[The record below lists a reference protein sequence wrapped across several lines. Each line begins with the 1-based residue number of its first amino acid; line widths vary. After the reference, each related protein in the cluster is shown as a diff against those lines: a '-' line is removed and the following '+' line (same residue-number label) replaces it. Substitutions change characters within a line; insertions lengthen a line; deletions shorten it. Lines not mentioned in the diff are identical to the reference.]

1 MDKVIHKLEIIPIQ
15 ITTVINKIQ
24 VPNFFE
30 KLMLLRETVGILLT
44 IKKPINA
51 KLTEL
56 IYAFCKIEK
65 LNSKNKKRGNK
76 LKPAAAGEGTPV
88 K

>member
-15 ITTVINKIQ
+15 ITTISNNIQ
-24 VPNFFE
+24 GPNFLE
-30 KLMLLRETVGILLT
+30 KLILLREMVGILLT
-44 IKKPINA
+44 IKKPINV

-76 LKPAAAGEGTPV
+76 LKPAAAGDGTPV